1 MLKTPRERLVFW
13 HCKKGIMHVII
24 IAAFQAINA
33 IFSNHDN

>member
-1 MLKTPRERLVFW
+1 MLKMTRERLVFW
-13 HCKKGIMHVII
+13 HGKKVIIHVII